1 VGNLGSIKISPF
13 YPVLYKLFPSFI
25 TKHEQGIISKEM
37 MIMKLS
43 LKTTF
48 FLLTIAMTLIIYG
61 GATGKM
67 NVGKINLPKT
77 VGVWNRSDSPRIIN
91 SKNIF
96 KYMNGAGELYLG
108 YRFGHLEVFDYTS
121 GDHENILAELYF
133 METSDDAFGL
143 LSLDWGG
150 EPVSFSDSSENTSNQ
165 SPTSQTTALYGAG
178 LLRIWSDNLYARV
191 MAYRETPA
199 SKQAVLALGQAIA
212 ENRKNTPPPDL
223 VNILA
228 PQIGSEWILRNDRLS
243 FFRSYLV
250 LNSIY
255 YLSEKNILDL
265 DLSTEAIIA
274 PYENISSATDRKRSR
289 FLLVKYE
296 NHERA
301 RKALNHFHDIY
312 LPEYKKEFMADPAN
326 KSPSLFKLEDTWM
339 AYKLISN
346 YIAVVF
352 ECPDQKSARQLIQIN
367 ESNLLKQEAES

>member
-1 VGNLGSIKISPF
+1 
-13 YPVLYKLFPSFI
+13 
-25 TKHEQGIISKEM
+25 
-37 MIMKLS
+37 MKLS

-48 FLLTIAMTLIIYG
+48 FLLTITMTIIIYG

-67 NVGKINLPKT
+67 NVGKLNLPKT
-77 VGVWNRSDSPRIIN
+77 VGVWNRPDSPRVIN

-108 YRFGHLEVFDYTS
+108 YRFRHLEVFDYTS
-121 GDHENILAELYF
+121 GNQDNILVELYF

-150 EPVSFSDSSENTSNQ
+150 EPVSFSDSSANTSNQ
-165 SPTSQTTALYGAG
+165 LLTSPTTALYGAG

-191 MAYRETPA
+191 MAYSETSA

-212 ENRKNTPPPDL
+212 VNRKNAPQPDL

-228 PQIGSEWILRNDRLS
+228 PQIGSDWKLRNDRLS

-255 YLSEKNILDL
+255 YLSTENILYL
-265 DLSTEAIIA
+265 DHSTEAVIA
-274 PYENISSATDRKRSR
+274 PYEYISNSTDRKRSQ

-301 RKALNHFHDIY
+301 RKALNHFHDVY
-312 LPEYKKEFMADPAN
+312 LPEYKKEFTADSAT
-326 KSPSLFKLEDTWM
+326 KSPSLFKLEDGWL

-346 YIAVVF
+346 YITVVF
-352 ECPDQKSARQLIQIN
+352 ECPDQESARQIIQKN
-367 ESNLLKQEAES
+367 ESNLLKKKGES